1 MSETTSMDIV
11 FAAAIARDAKSLEA
25 DVTVRVPSRG
35 CGGIIS
41 ARFSAKTLLVFSQV
55 REKSKKNP
63 SNHVSYFAIRTAR
76 VHSHAPFETNF
87 RSGHFLCNP
96 YSTRY
101 YSTTVFAVTWS
112 GRGGARATNEDSNAS
127 LDPPTAAL
135 LVMSAAGTDERAPLL
150 LGADAAS
157 SGWGWRKR
165 ALATVAIMGT
175 LAACACAVAATGETL
190 IDP

>member
-63 SNHVSYFAIRTAR
+63 SNQFLCLRHTGSPVTKPTNSPHVSYFVIRTVR

-96 YSTRY
+96 
-101 YSTTVFAVTWS
+101 
-112 GRGGARATNEDSNAS
+112 
-127 LDPPTAAL
+127 
-135 LVMSAAGTDERAPLL
+135 
-150 LGADAAS
+150 
-157 SGWGWRKR
+157 
-165 ALATVAIMGT
+165 
-175 LAACACAVAATGETL
+175 
-190 IDP
+190 